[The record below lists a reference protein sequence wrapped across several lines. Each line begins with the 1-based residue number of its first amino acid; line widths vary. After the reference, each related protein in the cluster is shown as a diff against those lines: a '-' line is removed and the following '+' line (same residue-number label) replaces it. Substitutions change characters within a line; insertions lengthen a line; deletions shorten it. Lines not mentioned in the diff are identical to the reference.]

1 MCLQCFIFNN
11 NQNGCIQCGKVQKI
25 DTLSKKE
32 STNDDF
38 NDFDESQLFDD
49 WNEHESPSQ
58 NDSKQ
63 TDMDF
68 MNSVYDDETEE
79 GDDSD
84 EENPVDNNQHTYKV
98 QWLSHIKDDAA
109 EFSSDHTYPHTKTL
123 FDIFDT
129 IFGLKQV

>member
-11 NQNGCIQCGKVQKI
+11 NQNGCIQCGKVQKA

-32 STNDDF
+32 PTNDDF
-38 NDFDESQLFDD
+38 TDFDESQLFDD
-49 WNEHESPSQ
+49 WNEPESLSQ

-63 TDMDF
+63 TEMDF

-84 EENPVDNNQHTYKV
+84 EENPVDNTQHAYKV

-109 EFSSDHTYPHTKTL
+109 EFSSDHTYTHTKTL